1 MLQSKVFHDNL
12 TNRINLPKPSQGWC
26 VMGGGGEAGNSQNYF
41 IETSYILR
49 EMDYFAC
56 SQEAW
61 QGDHYWSWHRRTDSG
76 QTADGFWNGRHHFGV
91 KGKLA
96 ISLD

>member
-1 MLQSKVFHDNL
+1 MEFICQDYFNV
-12 TNRINLPKPSQGWC
+12 RC
-26 VMGGGGEAGNSQNYF
+26 VKGGVEAGNSQNYF

-61 QGDHYWSWHRRTDSG
+61 QGDHHWSWHCRTDSC

-96 ISLD
+96 INSD